1 MEDVLSAGQLMLFP
15 VLTREKFAQQVGV
28 SAGVVQ
34 GWIDKGYLPTFE
46 IGKYRLVNVAVL
58 TRRAMEKVY

>member
-1 MEDVLSAGQLMLFP
+1 MEDIPSPGQLTAFP
-15 VLTREKFAQQVGV
+15 LLTREKFAQQVGV

-46 IGKYRLVNVAVL
+46 IGKYRLVNVALV
-58 TRRAMEKVY
+58 TMRALEKAY